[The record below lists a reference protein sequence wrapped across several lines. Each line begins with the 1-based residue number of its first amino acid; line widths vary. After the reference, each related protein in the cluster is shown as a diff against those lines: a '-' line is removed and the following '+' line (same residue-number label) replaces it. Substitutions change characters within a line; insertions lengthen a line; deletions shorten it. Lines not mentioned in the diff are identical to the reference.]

1 MFKRDLLIV
10 RYFTSS
16 EVFVIS
22 SIMKEGLVDTNISCA
37 AIFAFCKTLYD
48 KSEHVVMK
56 LLSFERVADLTV

>member
-1 MFKRDLLIV
+1 MVLVV

-22 SIMKEGLVDTNISCA
+22 SIVKDGLVVTNISCA
-37 AIFAFCKTLYD
+37 AIFAFHKILYD

-56 LLSFERVADLTV
+56 LLSFERVVDLTV